1 MDFYAIFKFFKHK
14 TSDCTQSSC
23 MSKITDYIQSKLIDG
38 FSVSSTLKNGMRL
51 LKNFC
56 SM

>member
-1 MDFYAIFKFFKHK
+1 MLFLNM

-23 MSKITDYIQSKLIDG
+23 MSKVTDYIQSKLTDG

-51 LKNFC
+51 LKNFY